1 MIENFMQINR
11 GVRKKEKKRKTRGER
26 DERKK

>member
-11 GVRKKEKKRKTRGER
+11 GVRKKEKNKKTRGER
-26 DERKK
+26 DERKN